1 MKSENASSVFLVAVE
16 RLVRFLIIILVVFR
30 GVYGQKLF
38 IEYMYSAHDILDLLD
53 WRTVCDV
60 KQMAV
65 EFISTLYN
73 SLSGR

>member
-1 MKSENASSVFLVAVE
+1 MKSENASSAFLVAVE

-53 WRTVCDV
+53 
-60 KQMAV
+60 
-65 EFISTLYN
+65 
-73 SLSGR
+73 